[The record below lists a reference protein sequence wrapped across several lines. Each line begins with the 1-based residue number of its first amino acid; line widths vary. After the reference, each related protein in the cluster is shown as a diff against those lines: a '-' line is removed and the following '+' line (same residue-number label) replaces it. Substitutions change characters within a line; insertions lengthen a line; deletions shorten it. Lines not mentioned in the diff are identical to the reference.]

1 LAKISPFQYLA
12 ACLLAMVLRPNT
24 FMSVSLGVVILYH
37 WVLVHAAFLDVI
49 PTLHHTGGTDGH
61 PLLRTYR
68 RAAPILATVGLVLLF
83 LPLPGI
89 GIHTPGLLVAAGTGF
104 ILAVKMITFAGTD
117 AR

>member
-1 LAKISPFQYLA
+1 MAKISPFQYLA

-24 FMSVSLGVVILYH
+24 FMSVSSAVVILYH

-49 PTLHHTGGTDGH
+49 PTLHQAGGADGH

-68 RAAPILATVGLVLLF
+68 RAAPILATVGFVLLF

-89 GIHTPGLLVAAGTGF
+89 GLHTPGLLIAAGTGF